1 MGDLADLFPVVD
13 NGDSPKWILK
23 KIRAARMMSR
33 PSITRRLL

>member
-23 KIRAARMMSR
+23 KI
-33 PSITRRLL
+33 